1 MEAVAG
7 IIIAILAALFGIER
21 TRRRNADRRADE
33 AEAGK
38 HIAEAEKRAAASGA
52 AVLTET
58 AERIGE
64 IDAEKKT
71 YSEAVEDFNRGRD
84 HSGPSSFSLHDSP

>member
-21 TRRRNADRRADE
+21 VRRRNADRRADK
-33 AEAGK
+33 AETGK
-38 HIAEAEKRAAASGA
+38 HAAEVEKRAAEAGA
-52 AVLTET
+52 AVLKET

-71 YSEAVEDFNRGRD
+71 YSEAVEEFNRDR
-84 HSGPSSFSLHDSP
+84 S